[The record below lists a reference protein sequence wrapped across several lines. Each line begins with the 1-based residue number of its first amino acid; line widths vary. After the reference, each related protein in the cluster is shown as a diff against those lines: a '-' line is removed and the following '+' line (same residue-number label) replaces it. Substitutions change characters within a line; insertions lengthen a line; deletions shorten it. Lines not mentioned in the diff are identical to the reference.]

1 MDDIKDE
8 KTMETMALGL
18 VEVAG
23 LAPAIATCDVMV
35 KTSNVRIVEIEN
47 TKGGGYTVIKVEGD
61 VGAVQA
67 ACKAG
72 EALAREA
79 DNLVSVKVI
88 PRPAAGTQ
96 DFFARHEDER
106 PVWYRK

>member
-1 MDDIKDE
+1 
-8 KTMETMALGL
+8 METKALGL

-23 LAPAIATCDVMV
+23 LCVAIATSDVMV
-35 KTSNVRIVEIEN
+35 KTSNVNIVELEN

-72 EALAREA
+72 MAFAQEEQK
-79 DNLVSVKVI
+79 LVSVKVI
-88 PRPAAGTQ
+88 PRPADGTNQ
-96 DFFARHEDER
+96 FFAKHEYDR
-106 PVWYRK
+106 KVLYRKEK